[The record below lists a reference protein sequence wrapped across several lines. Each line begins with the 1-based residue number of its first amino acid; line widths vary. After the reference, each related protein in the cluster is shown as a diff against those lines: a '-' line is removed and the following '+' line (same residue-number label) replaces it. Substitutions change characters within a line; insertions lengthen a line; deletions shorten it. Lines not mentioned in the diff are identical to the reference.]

1 MKYEPISSELQ
12 YRHNVT
18 TIMRGQREG
27 ENEHHEHDN
36 DKQ

>member
-1 MKYEPISSELQ
+1 MKYELLPSELQ

-18 TIMRGQREG
+18 TIVRMQREG
-27 ENEHHEHDN
+27 ENKHHEQAN